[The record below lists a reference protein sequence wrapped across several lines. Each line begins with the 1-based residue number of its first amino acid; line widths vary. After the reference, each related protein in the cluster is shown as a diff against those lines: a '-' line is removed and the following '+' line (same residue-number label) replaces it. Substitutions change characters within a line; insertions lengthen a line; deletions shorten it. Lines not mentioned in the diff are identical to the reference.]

1 MILKKIKKKNL
12 IIIIFC
18 LFLFICVIVRNRI
31 VLYYEFACPRYFD
44 IIYNNTETECLK
56 DFDFNSIANEKIRVT
71 DKEKVKKVTDMIK
84 SLPFKKVNAELN
96 EDFLNSKVEVYLKFT
111 TRKNDSEE
119 INIEEY
125 NKEYFVGNTILLN
138 MIILENKKV
147 IITLKR
153 PYVYKLVRFVAP
165 ISYDNLELIKQETLP
180 LK

>member
-1 MILKKIKKKNL
+1 MNVIILKKTKKKNL

-18 LFLFICVIVRNRI
+18 LVLFICAIVRNRI

-44 IIYNNTETECLK
+44 IIYKNTETEYLK
-56 DFDFNSIANEKIRVT
+56 DFSFNSDTDEKIRVT

-84 SLPFKKVNAELN
+84 SLSFKKVNTELN
-96 EDFLNSKVEVYLKFT
+96 EVFLNSKVEAHLKFI

-119 INIEEY
+119 INIEKY
-125 NKEYFVGNTILLN
+125 DKGYLFRNTILLN

-153 PYVYKLVRFVAP
+153 PYSYNLVRFVAP
-165 ISYDNLELIKQETLP
+165 ISDNNIELIKQQMN
-180 LK
+180 